1 MSLASMPL
9 PSDPAALRALAA
21 GLQAELA
28 RKELEIAANA
38 AEIHAKT
45 LHIEKLKVQ
54 LATLRRSRFGRSSE
68 KLEGEIEQ
76 LELLIGE
83 LETDQA
89 EAESRAEVDPV
100 RPDPAKPRPRRAAVR
115 RPLPAHLPRE
125 IVTHALPCA
134 CPGCGGTTFSR
145 IGQDEREVLEYVP
158 SSFKVIR
165 HIRPKLSCRACESIV
180 QPPMPSLPIERGLPG
195 PGLIAHV
202 LVSKYCDHTPLH
214 RQTGIYAR
222 EGVELD
228 RATLADWVGAAV
240 FLLAPLAEAIGRHV
254 RAGTVL
260 HADDTP
266 VPVLS
271 PGLGRTKTG
280 RLWILVRDERPWGSP
295 SPPATLYR
303 YSADRRGVHAEALLA
318 SCRGFLHADGY
329 AGFDKLYA
337 PTTPAGGPGLIEV
350 ACWSHARRKFYDVYQ
365 ATASP
370 IALEALERIAALFAI
385 EAAIRG
391 RAPDDRLAA
400 RQEHARPRLDGL
412 QAFLDTSLARI
423 SGKSSLAQAIRYTLS
438 RWTALTRYLVDG
450 RLEVSNNAAER
461 GIRPLALGRKNYL
474 FCGSDAG
481 GQRAACLYTIIET
494 AKMNGLNPEAYLA
507 DLLARIADH
516 PIRQVDALLPWRWTP
531 SQTQRTQPTP
541 DSAQSG

>member
-1 MSLASMPL
+1 MSLASMAL

-45 LHIEKLKVQ
+45 LHIEKLKMQ
-54 LATLRRSRFGRSSE
+54 LAALRRARFGRSSE

-83 LETDQA
+83 LEINQA
-89 EAESRAEVDPV
+89 EAESRAAADPA
-100 RPDPAKPRPRRAAVR
+100 RRDPAKARPRQPAVR

-125 IVTHALPCA
+125 TVTHAPPCT
-134 CPGCGGTTFSR
+134 CPGCGGTVFSR

-165 HIRPKLSCRACESIV
+165 HVRPKLSCRGCETIV

-195 PGLIAHV
+195 PGLVAHV
-202 LVSKYCDHTPLH
+202 LMSKYCDHTPLH

-254 RAGTVL
+254 RSGATL
-260 HADDTP
+260 HAHDTP

-271 PGLGRTKTG
+271 PGLSRTKTG
-280 RLWILVRDERPWGSP
+280 RLWVLVRDERSWGSP
-295 SPPATLYR
+295 SPPAAFYR
-303 YSADRRGVHAEALLA
+303 YSADRKGVHAEALLA

-337 PTTPAGGPGLIEV
+337 PTTPAGAPALIEV
-350 ACWSHARRKFYDVYQ
+350 ACWSHARRKFYDVHQ

-370 IALEALERIAALFAI
+370 IALDALEQIAALFVI

-391 RAPDDRLAA
+391 QAPDDRAAA
-400 RQEHARPRLDGL
+400 RQEQARPRLDRL
-412 QAFLDTSLARI
+412 RAFLDTSLARI
-423 SGKSSLAQAIRYTLS
+423 SGKSSLAQAIRYTIS
-438 RWTALTRYLVDG
+438 RWTALTRYLADG
-450 RLEVSNNAAER
+450 RLQMSNNAAER
-461 GIRPLALGRKNYL
+461 SIRPLALGRKNYL

-494 AKMNGLNPEAYLA
+494 AKMNAINPEAYLA
-507 DLLARIADH
+507 DVLARIADH
-516 PIRQVDALLPWRWTP
+516 PIRQIDALLPWRWAP
-531 SQTQRTQPTP
+531 SQTAGPEPTP
-541 DSAQSG
+541 KTAVSR

>member
-1 MSLASMPL
+1 MSLASIPL
-9 PSDPAALRALAA
+9 PSDPTALRAFAA

-45 LHIEKLKVQ
+45 LHIEKLKMQ
-54 LATLRRSRFGRSSE
+54 LAVLRRARFGRSSE
-68 KLEGEIEQ
+68 KLERDIEQ

-89 EAESRAEVDPV
+89 EADTQAAADPARRDPV
-100 RPDPAKPRPRRAAVR
+100 KPRPRQPAVR

-125 IVTHALPCA
+125 TVTHALPCA
-134 CPGCGGTTFSR
+134 CPGCGGSVFSR

-158 SSFKVIR
+158 SSFKVVR
-165 HIRPKLSCRACESIV
+165 HIRPKLSCRGCETIV
-180 QPPMPSLPIERGLPG
+180 QPSMPSLPIERGLPG

-202 LVSKYCDHTPLH
+202 LASKYCDHTPLH

-240 FLLAPLAEAIGRHV
+240 FLLAPLADAIGRHA
-254 RAGTVL
+254 RAGATL

-295 SPPATLYR
+295 SPPAAFYR
-303 YSADRRGVHAEALLA
+303 YSADRKGVHAEALLA

-329 AGFDKLYA
+329 AGFDKLYV
-337 PTTPAGGPGLIEV
+337 PTTLSGDPALIEV
-350 ACWSHARRKFYDVYQ
+350 ACWSHARRKFYDVHQ
-365 ATASP
+365 GTASP
-370 IALEALERIAALFAI
+370 IAFEVLEQIAALFAI
-385 EAAIRG
+385 
-391 RAPDDRLAA
+391 
-400 RQEHARPRLDGL
+400 
-412 QAFLDTSLARI
+412 
-423 SGKSSLAQAIRYTLS
+423 
-438 RWTALTRYLVDG
+438 
-450 RLEVSNNAAER
+450 
-461 GIRPLALGRKNYL
+461 
-474 FCGSDAG
+474 
-481 GQRAACLYTIIET
+481 
-494 AKMNGLNPEAYLA
+494 
-507 DLLARIADH
+507 
-516 PIRQVDALLPWRWTP
+516 
-531 SQTQRTQPTP
+531 
-541 DSAQSG
+541 